1 MRAVGEVELAPMG
14 GTLTAPD
21 TKRLLAKC
29 FARAMESSPYSA
41 RRATAWNGC
50 LGLSLPV
57 HWQAGQSGN
66 GR

>member
-21 TKRLLAKC
+21 TKRLLARC

-41 RRATAWNGC
+41 R
-50 LGLSLPV
+50 
-57 HWQAGQSGN
+57 
-66 GR
+66 